1 MDRRQLFTRLFG
13 FAAAATTLA
22 TLPTVNTAS
31 AAHVP
36 DATQNPVRALDKAA
50 SGIVDGAKDAEWAKK
65 GGKGRGRGRG
75 KAYGRRRKFG
85 Y

>member
-22 TLPTVNTAS
+22 TLPVVNTAS
-31 AAHVP
+31 AAPMP
-36 DATQNPVRALDKAA
+36 DAPRDLNRALDEAA
-50 SGIVDGAKDAEWAKK
+50 SGAEWAKK